1 MADNGQFTAIREVGE
16 FGLIDRMDKI
26 LGKASDED
34 VLAGISDDAAVY
46 RIDDERVHV
55 VTSDMLV
62 EGIHFDRVFM
72 PMEYLGVK
80 SIAVNVSDVV
90 AMNATPRFATIALGI
105 PETVSVEQVEGL
117 YRGMKKACATY
128 GLSIVGGD
136 TAASHQ
142 LTISVT
148 VVGETGPN
156 DVVFRRGAKPGDLLC
171 VTGDLGG
178 AYAGLKILLEQ
189 RKALQE
195 QGEEFEPNLAA
206 YQYVIQRQL
215 VPKARLDIVN
225 DWRQRRVRPHALID
239 ISDGLASEIH
249 HLCKQSGCGA
259 ELTVAAVPVALETRT
274 VADELEED
282 VDVYALFG
290 GEDYELL
297 FAASESEIKKMDQ
310 ESFNV
315 VGRFTAEPEVVVLM
329 PDGNR
334 FPLGSGG
341 YQHFRGE

>member
-1 MADNGQFTAIREVGE
+1 MDGNGQFTAIKEVGE
-16 FGLIDRMDKI
+16 FGLIDRLSAI
-26 LGKASDED
+26 LGKSSDPD
-34 VLAGISDDAAVY
+34 VVAGIADDAAVY
-46 RIDDERVHV
+46 RIDDDRVEV
-55 VTSDMLV
+55 VTTDMLI
-62 EGIHFDRVFM
+62 EGVHFDRLVM
-72 PMEYLGVK
+72 PMEYLGAK
-80 SIAVNVSDVV
+80 SIAVNVSDVA
-90 AMNATPRFATIALGI
+90 AMNALPRIATVCLGL
-105 PETVSVEQVEGL
+105 PETVSVEQVEGM
-117 YRGMKKACATY
+117 YRGMRRACEAY
-128 GLSIVGGD
+128 GLSVVGGD
-136 TAASHQ
+136 TSSSHQ
-142 LTISVT
+142 LTIAVSVIGDT
-148 VVGETGPN
+148 RPA
-156 DVVFRRGAKPGDLLC
+156 DVVFRRGARPGDLLC

-195 QGEEFEPNLAA
+195 QGDDYQPDLGA

-215 VPKARLDIVN
+215 VPRARLDIVR
-225 DWRQRRVRPHALID
+225 DWHQRGIRPNALID

-249 HLCKQSGCGA
+249 HICKQSGCGA
-259 ELTVAAVPVALETRT
+259 ELNVAAVPVAMETRQ

-297 FAASESEIKKMDQ
+297 FAVSEEDIKKYDD

-315 VGRFTAEPEVVVLM
+315 IGQFTDDASVVVRM
-329 PDGNR
+329 PDGNT

>member
-1 MADNGQFTAIREVGE
+1 MAENGQFTAIKEVGE

-26 LGKASDED
+26 LGKASDGD
-34 VLAGISDDAAVY
+34 VLAGIADDAAVY

-55 VTSDMLV
+55 VTTDMLV

-72 PMEYLGVK
+72 PMEYLGMK

-90 AMNATPRFATIALGI
+90 AMNAAPRFATISLGL
-105 PETVSVEQVEGL
+105 PETVSVEQVESL
-117 YRGMKKACATY
+117 YRGIRKACDTY
-128 GLSIVGGD
+128 GMSIVGGD
-136 TAASHQ
+136 TTAARQ

-148 VVGETGPN
+148 VIGETGPSE
-156 DVVFRRGAKPGDLLC
+156 VVLRRGAKPGDVLC

-215 VPKARLDIVN
+215 VPKARLDVVSE
-225 DWRQRRVRPHALID
+225 WRKRKVRPHAMID
-239 ISDGLASEIH
+239 VSDGLASEIH
-249 HLCKQSGCGA
+249 HVCKQSGCGA
-259 ELTVAAVPVALETRT
+259 ELTVAAVPVALETRS

-297 FAASESEIKKMDQ
+297 FAASEEDIEQMDQ
-310 ESFNV
+310 EAFNV

-341 YQHFRGE
+341 YQHFR